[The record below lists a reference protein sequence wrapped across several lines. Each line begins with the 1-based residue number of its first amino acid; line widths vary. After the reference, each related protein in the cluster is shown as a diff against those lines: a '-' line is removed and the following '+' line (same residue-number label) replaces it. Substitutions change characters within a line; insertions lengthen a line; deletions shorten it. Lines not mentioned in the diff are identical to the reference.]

1 MDYLCR
7 TIGTQIYE
15 KYLNFPNFHPTI
27 FRAILVLPSIP
38 LKITHALPKRELISW
53 IFFIGGEA
61 GYERIIGWEWLLSM
75 VNNGCGVW

>member
-38 LKITHALPKRELISW
+38 LKITHALPKRELI
-53 IFFIGGEA
+53 
-61 GYERIIGWEWLLSM
+61 
-75 VNNGCGVW
+75 